1 MTLEK
6 KRILKFRDPLRLI
19 TTLWGTGLGHPESLA
34 MPNSQ
39 HRLSPSMAWP
49 HLRTTCKLFSYYFP
63 LMIF

>member
-6 KRILKFRDPLRLI
+6 KRILKFGDPLRLV
-19 TTLWGTGLGHPESLA
+19 TARWGTGLGHPESLA

-39 HRLSPSMAWP
+39 HRLSLSVAWP
-49 HLRTTCKLFSYYFP
+49 CLRTTCKLLSYYFP